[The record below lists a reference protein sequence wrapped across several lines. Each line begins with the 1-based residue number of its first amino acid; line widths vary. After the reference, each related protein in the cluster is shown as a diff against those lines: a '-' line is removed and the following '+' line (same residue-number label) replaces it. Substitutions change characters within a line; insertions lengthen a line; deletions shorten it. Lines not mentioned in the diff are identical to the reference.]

1 MTDAVLAR
9 EKPPQS
15 LDRLTAGAVAWL
27 TGSYA
32 RFAAGIGA
40 ALFGLYILVV
50 SATVVVLP
58 DANWDILPYLAV
70 AEENVYTD
78 PAALHDFAY
87 NAVRNGVSARDYAA
101 LVSGDPYRERMAS
114 DPAAFH
120 SMLPMYRVK
129 ALYAEAISVL
139 SQVVSPIA
147 AIRVVSVL
155 STLLFGVLAL
165 MWLRMDNA
173 LALAPLLAGVLM
185 ASGFDDVARVG
196 SPDML
201 ASALLLGGALAFRR
215 KHEGATAVLFFL
227 AFLARPDNLIFL
239 AALTVLLGL
248 TRQWSWGVLAAFV
261 ASLAVY
267 SPLSHWAG
275 HPGWWPHL
283 YFSSIAQ
290 QLDMDGFHP
299 AFSVVLYAKAF
310 VFSAVRAITLNAW
323 VGIAVL
329 ALAGWFATERAG
341 IRFGKRTGVLFAA
354 LLLGMAGKF
363 VVFPI
368 HDTRIYFPNL
378 IPPFLL
384 LFPLLMAIIA
394 ARRGSVSTIG

>member
-1 MTDAVLAR
+1 MSDAVLDRQRGAHGI
-9 EKPPQS
+9 
-15 LDRLTAGAVAWL
+15 DRLTGRAMAWAI
-27 TGSYA
+27 GSYA
-32 RFAAGIGA
+32 RFAAAIGA
-40 ALFGLYILVV
+40 ALFALYVLLV

-58 DANWDILPYLAV
+58 DANWDMLAYLAA
-70 AEENVYTD
+70 AEENAYPD

-87 NAVRNGVSARDYAA
+87 GALRNGVAAGDYAA
-101 LVSGDPYRERMAS
+101 LVGGDPYREHMAN
-114 DPAAFH
+114 DPVAFH

-129 ALYAEAISVL
+129 ALYAETVSVL
-139 SQVVSPIA
+139 SQVVSPVA
-147 AIRVVSVL
+147 AIRTVSVL

-165 MWLRMDNA
+165 MWLRAEGA
-173 LALAPLLAGVLM
+173 LALAPVLAGVMM
-185 ASGFDDVARVG
+185 AAGFAEVARVG

-201 ASALLLGGALAFRR
+201 ASALLLGGAFAFRSKR
-215 KHEGATAVLFFL
+215 EGAAAFFLFL

-239 AALTVLLGL
+239 AAMTVLLGL
-248 TRQWSWGVLAAFV
+248 ARQWSWGVTAAFA
-261 ASLAVY
+261 ASLVVY

-290 QLDMDGFHP
+290 QLDMDGFNP
-299 AFSVVLYAKAF
+299 AFSVMLYAKAF
-310 VFSAVRAITLNAW
+310 VLSAVRAVTFNAW
-323 VGIAVL
+323 VGIALL

-341 IRFGKRTGVLFAA
+341 IRFGKRAGVLFAA
-354 LLLGMAGKF
+354 LLLGIAGKF

-384 LFPLLMAIIA
+384 LSPLLLA
-394 ARRGSVSTIG
+394 AFAGRRVNASTIG